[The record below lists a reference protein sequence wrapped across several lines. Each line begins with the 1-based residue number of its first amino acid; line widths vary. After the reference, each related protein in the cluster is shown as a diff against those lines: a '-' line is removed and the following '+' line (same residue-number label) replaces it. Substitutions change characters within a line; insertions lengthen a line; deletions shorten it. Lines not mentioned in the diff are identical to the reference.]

1 MPVISHKELEKHL
14 QDRGDDPFFPVYLIY
29 GEDLLTK
36 GAFDALLNALLP
48 ASGRSINYEPLDGTH
63 ENIHEVIGRANTF
76 SLLPGTKVIALRES
90 RIFYARQDKDQ
101 LLDNAKKA
109 FEDDNVKKAAGHLLS
124 LMGIFNLSFEDMDK
138 PSRKK
143 SLGTG
148 NASGAEDE
156 WLDEIIAY
164 CRQHDLA
171 VPGARDD
178 CRILQKAVE
187 KGFPKNNH
195 LIITTD
201 TVDKRRG
208 LFKSLS
214 SKGMVVDC
222 SVPKGA
228 RRADQI
234 AQESVLVEKM
244 NSILAESGKTMDQA
258 TYLALYE
265 MTGFDLRTFCNNLEK
280 LISWVGDRVEIT
292 IKDVGSVLQR
302 TKRDPI
308 YELTNALADRR
319 ADSAL
324 FFLDSILSSGIHPLQ
339 VLTALVNQVRKLLL
353 AKGFVK
359 SPQGKDWQSTCPY
372 SYFQN
377 KIVPAI
383 VEYDRKLMD
392 QLDKWQ
398 TMLNAEAISQTTGSP
413 KKKLKKTKN
422 KATTD
427 LLIAKNPKNP
437 YPIYLLLKKSDGF
450 SQDKLISAVEVLAEA
465 DKKLKTSSQ
474 SPKLV
479 LEKAILSVCK
489 M

>member
-1 MPVISHKELEKHL
+1 MPVVNYKELKKYL
-14 QDRGDDPFFPVYLIY
+14 IDRGDDPFSPVYLIY

-36 GAFDALLNALLP
+36 SAFDALLNALIP
-48 ASGRSINYEPLDGTH
+48 VSERSINYEPLDGTQV
-63 ENIHEVIGRANTF
+63 NIHGVISRVNTF

-90 RIFYARQDKDQ
+90 SIFYAKQDKDQ
-101 LLDNAKKA
+101 LLDNAQKA
-109 FEDDNVKKAAGHLLS
+109 FEDDNIKKAAGHLLS
-124 LMGIFNLSFEDMDK
+124 LMGIYNLSFEDMDE

-143 SLGTG
+143 ILGTS
-148 NASGAEDE
+148 NASGTDDV

-171 VPGARDD
+171 VPVARDD
-178 CRILQKAVE
+178 SRILQQAVE
-187 KGFPKNNH
+187 KGFPKSNH

-208 LFKSLS
+208 LFKTLS

-234 AQESVLVEKM
+234 AQEAVLVEKM
-244 NSILAESGKTMDQA
+244 KSILSDGSKTMDQA

-265 MTGFDLRTFCNNLEK
+265 MTGFDLRTFCNNLKK
-280 LISWVGDRVEIT
+280 LISWVGDRVDIT
-292 IKDVGSVLQR
+292 IKDVESVLQR

-308 YELTNALADRR
+308 YELTNALADCSV
-319 ADSAL
+319 DSAL

-359 SPQGKDWQSTCPY
+359 SPQGKDWQSGCPY
-372 SYFQN
+372 TYFQ
-377 KIVPAI
+377 KQIIPAI

-398 TMLNAEAISQTTGSP
+398 TMLNTETISQKTGSP
-413 KKKLKKTKN
+413 KKGKKKKS

-450 SQDKLISAVEVLAEA
+450 SQDKLISAVEILAKA

-479 LEKAILSVCK
+479 LEKVILSICK

>member
-1 MPVISHKELEKHL
+1 L
-14 QDRGDDPFFPVYLIY
+14 QDRGDRPFFSVYLVY
-29 GEDLLTK
+29 GEELLTK
-36 GAFDALLNALLP
+36 GVFDTLLNALIP
-48 ASGRSINYEPLDGTH
+48 ASERSINYEPLDGTH
-63 ENIHEVIGRANTF
+63 ENIHEVINRVNTF

-90 RIFYARQDKDQ
+90 KIFYARQDKDQ
-101 LLDNAKKA
+101 LLDNTKKA
-109 FEDDNVKKAAGHLLS
+109 FEDDNIKKAAGHLLS

-143 SLGTG
+143 SLGTS
-148 NASGAEDE
+148 NASGTDDI

-164 CRQHDLA
+164 CRQHNLA
-171 VPGARDD
+171 VPVARDD
-178 CRILQKAVE
+178 CRILQQAVE
-187 KGFPKNNH
+187 KGFPKSNH

-208 LFKSLS
+208 LFKTLS

-244 NSILAESGKTMDQA
+244 NSILAEGGKTMDQA

-308 YELTNALADRR
+308 YELTNALANRS

-359 SPQGKDWQSTCPY
+359 SPQGKDWQNTCPY
-372 SYFQN
+372 SYFQ
-377 KIVPAI
+377 KQIVPAI

-398 TMLNAEAISQTTGSP
+398 TMLNAESISQKTGSP
-413 KKKLKKTKN
+413 KKGKKTKT

-450 SQDKLISAVEVLAEA
+450 SKDKLISAVEVLAEA
-465 DKKLKTSSQ
+465 DKKLKTSAQ